1 MSGQFAEIG
10 SMVEAIGSAWSPHHH
25 DPLRRSLAGALQAAI
40 EAGHLP
46 AGGRLPPERLLARR
60 LGVGRN
66 TVAAAYAAL
75 ASAGVVTRRTGSG
88 TYVATG
94 RRWSAGDASRLSDN
108 PLLRHPEPASERLID
123 FRTASLEAD
132 ESVVPALREAATQVA
147 VLAHGHGYV
156 TQGWEPLRAA
166 IAEYLSDGGLASD
179 PDQILV
185 TSGAQQAIDIA
196 VSSLVDPGDPVLVES
211 PTYPGAL
218 DVVRRV
224 GAAVIPVPVGVN
236 GVRSDQVRALA
247 ARVRPRLLYLTPT
260 FNNPTGAVVP
270 EPERQRLADLAR
282 ELDFAVIED
291 LTLTELSSGPAP
303 PPPIGALARADNV
316 LSVGS
321 FSKLFWGGLRLGWI
335 RGPRSQIARL
345 ARVKAV
351 GDLGS
356 SLPAQVAGRLLLGRV
371 DEVRA
376 RRREQ
381 LRSRYEVLEQLL
393 RTLLPAWRWAA
404 PAGGPSIWVRLPGGN
419 ADGFARLAR
428 VYGVDVVPGTHFS
441 SDGSTAD
448 YLRLPFCRP
457 PQVLEAGIGRLANAW
472 REFEAGRPEAEDGSR
487 PLV

>member
-1 MSGQFAEIG
+1 MSGQLAEIG
-10 SMVEAIGSAWSPHHH
+10 SIVEAIGSVWSPHHD
-25 DPLRRSLAGALQAAI
+25 DPLRRSLAGALQTAI

-66 TVAAAYAAL
+66 TVAAAYTAL
-75 ASAGVVTRRTGSG
+75 ARAGVVTRRTGSG
-88 TYVATG
+88 TYVAAD
-94 RRWSAGDASRLSDN
+94 RRWPAGDASRLPDN
-108 PLLRHPEPASERLID
+108 PLLRNPAPISERLVD

-132 ESVVPALREAATQVA
+132 ESVVPALREAVAQVS

-156 TQGWEPLRAA
+156 TQGWEPLRVA
-166 IAEYLSDGGLASD
+166 IAEYLSRSGLASD

-196 VSSLVDPGDPVLVES
+196 VSALVDPGDPVLVES

-224 GAAVIPVPVGVN
+224 GATAIAVPVGIN

-247 ARVRPRLLYLTPT
+247 TRVRPRLLYLTPT

-270 EPERQRLADLAR
+270 ESERQRLAGLAH
-282 ELDFAVIED
+282 ELDFAVVED
-291 LTLTELSSGPAP
+291 LTLAELSTGPAP
-303 PPPIGALARADNV
+303 PPPIGAFARADDV
-316 LSVGS
+316 LTIGS

-335 RGPRSQIARL
+335 RGSVPRIAKL

-351 GDLGS
+351 GDLGCP
-356 SLPAQVAGRLLLGRV
+356 LPSQVAGRLLLGLV

-381 LRSRYEVLEQLL
+381 LRSRYALLERLL
-393 RTLLPAWRWAA
+393 RTLLPDWRWAT
-404 PAGGPSIWVRLPGGN
+404 PAGGPSIWVRLPGGD

-428 VYGVDVVPGTHFS
+428 AHGVDVVSGTHFS
-441 SDGSTAD
+441 PDGSTAGH
-448 YLRLPFCRP
+448 LRLPFCRP
-457 PQVLEAGIGRLANAW
+457 PQILEAGVKRLANAW
-472 REFEAGRPEAEDGSR
+472 REFEAGRLEAEDGSR